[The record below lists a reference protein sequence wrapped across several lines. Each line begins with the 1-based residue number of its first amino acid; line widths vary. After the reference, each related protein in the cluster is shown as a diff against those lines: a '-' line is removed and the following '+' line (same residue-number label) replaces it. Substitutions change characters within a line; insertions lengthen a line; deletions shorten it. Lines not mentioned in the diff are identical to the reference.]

1 MSSYKLS
8 LNITEINRAAEQ
20 AFVETAFQFGAAMT
34 RVISE
39 PRSWAGWDDT
49 RDIVDTGQLRSSQ
62 LMVFNNPFEAA
73 YSWNVAYTAYVHEGF
88 TRRDGTRVAGRPWT
102 VVAQQEFD
110 IQEVYAAAYQKYINS

>member
-1 MSSYKLS
+1 MSSYKLT
-8 LNITEINRAAEQ
+8 LNITEINKAAEQ
-20 AFVETAFQFGAAMT
+20 AFIDTVFQFGAAMT

-62 LMVFNNPFEAA
+62 LATFNNPFEAA
-73 YSWNVAYTAYVHEGF
+73 YSWNTAYAAYVHQGF
-88 TRRDGTRVAGRPWT
+88 TRRDGTRVEGRPWT

-110 IQEVYAAAYQKYINS
+110 IQEAFAAAYQKYAGR